1 MTRPPVTWLRGIA
14 TTAIAVVAVALPSG
28 ALAASGTTKLALAG
42 PAADALRQQG
52 VRIAPLAPAS
62 GGSQRIALPLA
73 AGLAGSSTTLLRQR
87 GGIALE
93 AADGGRARLTG
104 LSLLLGERSLVEA
117 KLDGERIE
125 LFKVLRGGRRDVDP
139 ALGTVRLA
147 DLRLKLVRGAAR
159 AIARRLDLQSL
170 PAQRFATLS
179 ANLSGLTPGGAGG
192 GGGSSPS
199 GPAQKP
205 SGCPLP
211 SGAGPAGE
219 SSPPTPTRPGGA
231 VDIAAATLDWHVRD
245 SFIRYI
251 ASGEGTSV
259 SAGAS
264 AEAPQLTAESSVPL
278 SYDFH
283 FPFSSGWIDRG
294 ANPASPSDDTAA
306 LYFSGAIRFHYSGH
320 GIDLVAANPEIEIAG
335 GSSRAIFAVTD
346 SGGAPRR
353 QVLVNLDLS
362 RAASIAQSGGSFLY
376 ERVPGAIPSGTA
388 NSVFAGFYTP
398 GTDFGCFGL
407 SFSTAG

>member
-1 MTRPPVTWLRGIA
+1 LIRPPVTWLRGIA
-14 TTAIAVVAVALPSG
+14 AAAVAVVAVALPSG

-42 PAADALRQQG
+42 PAVDALRQQG

-62 GGSQRIALPLA
+62 GGGQRISLPLA

-87 GGIALE
+87 GGIVLE
-93 AADGGRARLTG
+93 AADGGKARLTG

-117 KLDGERIE
+117 KLDGEKIE

-139 ALGTVRLA
+139 ALGNVRLA
-147 DLRLKLVRGAAR
+147 GLRLKLVRGAAR
-159 AIARRLDLQSL
+159 AIARRLDLEPL

-192 GGGSSPS
+192 SSPS

-205 SGCPLP
+205 IGCPLP

-231 VDIAAATLDWHVRD
+231 VDIAAATIDWHVRD

-264 AEAPQLTAESSVPL
+264 AEPPQLTAESSVPL

-283 FPFSSGWIDRG
+283 FPFASGWIDRG

-335 GSSRAIFAVTD
+335 GSSRAIFSVTD
-346 SGGAPRR
+346 NGGLPQR
-353 QVLVNLDLS
+353 QVLVNLDLG